1 MGSVVVADWSV
12 RYLPPSTIC
21 TTRYLLRTVV
31 HPHVINLH
39 DPSPPLSR
47 IKNSKSLLRDSPFSL
62 RFMPLRAAFG
72 FGRRRPSELPYRRR
86 YMCSFA
92 WRAYDNE
99 EEERKNKRDL
109 CLGVSRV
116 FFHLSSTP
124 TTTPTTTYYYR
135 RISDLYGFD
144 TAHPSRI
151 GSRSSLAD
159 SDGENVIAAA
169 FPQGPSPEK
178 RNLRRLKYG
187 SNCDVKPK

>member
-31 HPHVINLH
+31 HPHVIYLH

-72 FGRRRPSELPYRRR
+72 FGRRRPNELPYRRR

-92 WRAYDNE
+92 WRACGD

-124 TTTPTTTYYYR
+124 TTTPTTTIEEYR
-135 RISDLYGFD
+135 IYMASTPPTLLVSGV
-144 TAHPSRI
+144 AGALPI
-151 GSRSSLAD
+151 PMGKML
-159 SDGENVIAAA
+159 
-169 FPQGPSPEK
+169 SPPHAPRAPAPRK
-178 RNLRRLKYG
+178 G
-187 SNCDVKPK
+187 ICDA

>member
-1 MGSVVVADWSV
+1 MI
-12 RYLPPSTIC
+12 Y
-21 TTRYLLRTVV
+21 
-31 HPHVINLH
+31 LH

-47 IKNSKSLLRDSPFSL
+47 IKNSKSLLRDSLFSL

-72 FGRRRPSELPYRRR
+72 FGRRRPNELPYRRR

-92 WRAYDNE
+92 WRAYDDE
-99 EEERKNKRDL
+99 EGRRISEI
-109 CLGVSRV
+109 CLAYPA
-116 FFHLSSTP
+116 SSFTFIN
-124 TTTPTTTYYYR
+124 TTNNTNNYYR